1 MVRQE
6 LNITIAHNEDVIH
19 DMTVIGKEGGTSK
32 PNGTAKTTA
41 KTPSGRTPNCAR
53 CKNHNKSVLL
63 RGHKRY
69 CPYVECVCDKCKLI
83 ARRQVVMAKQVAL
96 RRAQAL
102 DEAMGRTVIEEVD
115 PEELKQAAENGS
127 MPPAD
132 CVTVADMAMPSLP
145 SSPYSPSPSS
155 SSSSSTSY
163 PPSHPLFGP
172 GGPSSLYAAGDGSP
186 PLFMSL
192 PFPLPPS
199 PHRPYEPWPRSDVA
213 PFLASM
219 SGGVPPPPPLTQR
232 PTLPR
237 PIPTAGVHVPPL
249 TRYDGMAGDV
259 AVTAASNAA
268 AVAAAA
274 STYVSSVY
282 AYERGSAGMPPH
294 MEHHPGIPLPS
305 YGPSLIWWD

>member
-1 MVRQE
+1 MCCPTKSGHESVC
-6 LNITIAHNEDVIH
+6 L
-19 DMTVIGKEGGTSK
+19 SK
-32 PNGTAKTTA
+32 LENSPQNTARILGDLRFFCSRLMFPYHLYDLA
-41 KTPSGRTPNCAR
+41 TPSYAGAVSET
-53 CKNHNKSVLL
+53 
-63 RGHKRY
+63 
-69 CPYVECVCDKCKLI
+69 KLVFLPFVP
-83 ARRQVVMAKQVAL
+83 A
-96 RRAQAL
+96 
-102 DEAMGRTVIEEVD
+102 
-115 PEELKQAAENGS
+115 
-127 MPPAD
+127 AD

-232 PTLPR
+232 PSLPR